1 MKDGVRSLKDC
12 LLRFNGVLDNEA
24 TLLTCGFCFAFLR
37 YDLSMEHGGGDFA
50 LRQFGMVR
58 AKDHPL
64 LIKAILNRLNASG
77 AIVGAAGR
85 DAVVPRIGAS
95 QVIGACRE

>member
-64 LIKAILNRLNASG
+64 LIKAILNRLNALEQLWALRG
-77 AIVGAAGR
+77 AMLLCQGLGR
-85 DAVVPRIGAS
+85 RK
-95 QVIGACRE
+95 